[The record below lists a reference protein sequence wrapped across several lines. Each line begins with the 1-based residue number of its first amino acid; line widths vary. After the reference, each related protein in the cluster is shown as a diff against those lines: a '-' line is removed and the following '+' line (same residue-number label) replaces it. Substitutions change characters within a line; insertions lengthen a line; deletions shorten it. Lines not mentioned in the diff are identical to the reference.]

1 MLQYLTLYSLT
12 AVLVLTSSVLALLL
26 SWLWL
31 RHSTLFLK
39 RKSLPPGGMGWPIIG
54 QSLEFLASRPSLASQ
69 PFIERHSA
77 RYGDIFKCHLF
88 GNPFIISTNA
98 KINDYILRNEDV
110 LFQSC
115 QPTRAHTWVLGE
127 KTLTDIHTDMHM
139 KIRDALTDLLS
150 SDKSKGEIFDLLQN
164 MMSTKLGSWQDQFV
178 HVQHEATS
186 FVLSLLLK
194 CLLGHSV
201 EDLELEDL
209 QALYNE
215 SKNLLAFPLNIPGS
229 GYRRH
234 AECHRRLI
242 TVLRKR
248 IDEWRTSKLETYPDF
263 LEILW
268 NEEQNGNL
276 KDNSNLALDC
286 LMGILFH
293 GEETTA
299 MAMTLIIKF
308 LSESPRA
315 LDQIK
320 EEHAAI
326 YKRKGK
332 AKSLTWED
340 YESMEFTKNVIKE
353 SLRLGNVVPWVCRV
367 ALQDVEIKG
376 FIIPKGW
383 KVLVFLMGPHIDG
396 TCYHDPKSFNPWRWK
411 AIGND
416 SNFIPYGAG
425 LRCCPGE
432 KAANMLLTIFL
443 HLFITK
449 YSWQV
454 VGEDDMICFPVMTF
468 QEGFPVVV
476 KDVKDADECLILH

>member
-1 MLQYLTLYSLT
+1 
-12 AVLVLTSSVLALLL
+12 
-26 SWLWL
+26 
-31 RHSTLFLK
+31 
-39 RKSLPPGGMGWPIIG
+39 
-54 QSLEFLASRPSLASQ
+54 
-69 PFIERHSA
+69 
-77 RYGDIFKCHLF
+77 
-88 GNPFIISTNA
+88 
-98 KINDYILRNEDV
+98 
-110 LFQSC
+110 
-115 QPTRAHTWVLGE
+115 
-127 KTLTDIHTDMHM
+127 MHM

-186 FVLSLLLK
+186 
-194 CLLGHSV
+194 LGFAYV
-201 EDLELEDL
+201 WFFDAYLELEDL

-340 YESMEFTKNVIKE
+340 YESMEFTKNVSDI
-353 SLRLGNVVPWVCRV
+353 V
-367 ALQDVEIKG
+367 
-376 FIIPKGW
+376 
-383 KVLVFLMGPHIDG
+383 
-396 TCYHDPKSFNPWRWK
+396 
-411 AIGND
+411 
-416 SNFIPYGAG
+416 
-425 LRCCPGE
+425 
-432 KAANMLLTIFL
+432 
-443 HLFITK
+443 
-449 YSWQV
+449 
-454 VGEDDMICFPVMTF
+454 
-468 QEGFPVVV
+468 
-476 KDVKDADECLILH
+476 